1 MLYYR
6 DMDDWSLILLSCKV
20 ALEGKNTG
28 EQVIRKGD
36 PGNYAY
42 IVLTGAVKVCPTY
55 IYSTTVLRLKA
66 VGTC

>member
-1 MLYYR
+1 
-6 DMDDWSLILLSCKV
+6 MDDWSLILLSCKV

-42 IVLTGAVKVCPTY
+42 IVLTGAVKVCPLTY
-55 IYSTTVLRLKA
+55 TVLLYYGSKLLVLA
-66 VGTC
+66 DVLL